1 MLGFYDTNKAA
12 ERYKQLVEITDKLGD
27 DKKAV
32 VAPLL
37 VEIVFMEGKLESLR
51 ELPHLRTHPKNPER
65 QQITPAGKQ
74 YKETMQAYIN
84 AVKVIMSALYKTDTS
99 AADELLEKLKEFE
112 L

>member
-1 MLGFYDTNKAA
+1 MQGLTDTNRIT

-32 VAPLL
+32 IAPLIT
-37 VEIVFMEGKLESLR
+37 EIVFIEGKLESLR
-51 ELPHLRTHPKNPER
+51 ELPHLRIHPKNPER

-74 YKETMQAYIN
+74 YKETMQAYLN

>member
-1 MLGFYDTNKAA
+1 MQGFDNTERIT

-32 VAPLL
+32 IAPLIT
-37 VEIVFMEGKLESLR
+37 EIVFMENKLESLR
-51 ELPHLRTHPKNPER
+51 ELPHLRIHPKNPER

-74 YKETMQAYIN
+74 YKETMQAYLN

>member
-1 MLGFYDTNKAA
+1 MQGFDNTERIT
-12 ERYKQLVEITDKLGD
+12 ERYKQLVDITDKLGD

-32 VAPLL
+32 IAPLIT
-37 VEIVFMEGKLESLR
+37 EIVFMESKLESLR
-51 ELPHLRTHPKNPER
+51 ELPHLRMHPKNPER

-74 YKETMQAYIN
+74 YKETMQAYLN
-84 AVKVIMSALYKTDTS
+84 AVKVVMSALYKTDTS

>member
-1 MLGFYDTNKAA
+1 MQGLTDTNRIT
-12 ERYKQLVEITDKLGD
+12 ERYKQLVEITDKLGGE
-27 DKKAV
+27 KKAV
-32 VAPLL
+32 IAPLIT
-37 VEIVFMEGKLESLR
+37 EIVFMEGKLESLR
-51 ELPHLRTHPKNPER
+51 ELPHLRIHPKNPER

-74 YKETMQAYIN
+74 YKETMQAYLN